1 MKYRTNIY
9 KTYNL
14 LIKIL
19 IIALS
24 YYFIYKQVFH
34 SQNAPK
40 HWAAIFQLFDNRNLV
55 FLFLAVFI
63 LSFLNWGIETYKWK
77 FLISKTE
84 KISFFKAFSAVLSG
98 ITVSV
103 FTPNRIGEYFGRVFL
118 LKKTNPWKGVFIT
131 VTGSISQLM
140 ITLFFG
146 SAGTFFILYHYGDL
160 IATQT
165 GLMIIQNK
173 FFISALFIIAMI
185 INILVVL
192 LYFNLMNIHRI
203 RLNRFGAKISNILSH
218 LRALSDYSFNE
229 LLKVLFFSL
238 CRYFVFTFQFYL
250 LLHLFG
256 IKIPFLTGFMLI
268 SAVFYIMAAIPSVAL
283 SELGI
288 RGSASL
294 FVFGLYCQHSY
305 MMNESVNMGILSA
318 SVLLWIINLII
329 PALIGSFFVMQLR
342 FFKNKQ
348 AN

>member
-19 IIALS
+19 IIASS
-24 YYFIYKQVFH
+24 YFFIYKQVIH
-34 SQNAPK
+34 SQNSHKLWIAL
-40 HWAAIFQLFDNRNLV
+40 IQLFDNKNLV
-55 FLFLAVFI
+55 FILLAVFL
-63 LSFLNWGIETYKWK
+63 LSFLNWSIETYKWK

-140 ITLFFG
+140 VTLFFG
-146 SAGTFFILYHYGDL
+146 SAGTFFILYYYGDS

-165 GLMIIQNK
+165 GLYIIQNK
-173 FFISALFIIAMI
+173 FFISALFSIAMI
-185 INILVVL
+185 INAFVVL
-192 LYFNLMNIHRI
+192 LYFNLMNVHKI
-203 RLNRFGAKISNILSH
+203 RLSRIGPKISNILSH
-218 LRALSDYSFNE
+218 LKALSDYSFQE
-229 LLKVLFFSL
+229 LIKVLFLSL

-250 LLHLFG
+250 LLYLFG
-256 IKIPFLTGFMLI
+256 IKMPLITGFILI

-294 FVFGLYCQHSY
+294 FVIGLYCRHSY
-305 MMNESVNMGILSA
+305 MINESVNMGILSA

-329 PALIGSFFVMQLR
+329 PAVIGSFFVMQLR
-342 FFKNKQ
+342 FFKK
-348 AN
+348 